1 MRKLYVV
8 YAWQTLGM
16 KSQAIS
22 SAIIEVEHLPLYE
35 NDIDTIEQEIVDQIN
50 ADYATVTIINWKE
63 LAA

>member
-1 MRKLYVV
+1 MKKLYVV

-16 KSQAIS
+16 KGQVIS
-22 SAIIEVEHLPLYE
+22 SAIIEVAHLPLYE